1 MNKYKQRAIEVAKSI
16 RIDYK
21 HNIEGK
27 PLSQIDYR
35 EVDTLLSKLI
45 MLNVIFTI
53 DIPDDEEASDPL
65 CMITYPLV
73 EKLKEISETV
83 RELMKSEFAKTKEAL
98 QNE

>member
-16 RIDYK
+16 RIDFK
-21 HNIEGK
+21 RNIEGK

-35 EVDTLLSKLI
+35 EVDTLLSKLL

-65 CMITYPLV
+65 CMITDPLV
-73 EKLKEISETV
+73 ESLKEISENV
-83 RELMKSEFAKTKEAL
+83 RELMKSEFAKAKEAL
-98 QNE
+98 QHE

>member
-16 RIDYK
+16 RIDFK
-21 HNIEGK
+21 RNIEGK

-35 EVDTLLSKLI
+35 EVDTLLSKLL

-65 CMITYPLV
+65 CMITDPLV
-73 EKLKEISETV
+73 ESLKEISENV
-83 RELMKSEFAKTKEAL
+83 RELMKSEFTKAKEAL
-98 QNE
+98 QHE